1 LQKLLDGTTTRE
13 EVLLSDDAK
22 IDSTSHSDDNKSEP
36 KASGKKRK
44 SVAVNKSV
52 KDDETKKPKKDNA
65 RSKIKSAKQRAIEIC
80 KPFYSE

>member
-36 KASGKKRK
+36 KAPKKRK

-65 RSKIKSAKQRAIEIC
+65 WSKIKSAKQRAMEIC
-80 KPFYSE
+80 KLFYSQ